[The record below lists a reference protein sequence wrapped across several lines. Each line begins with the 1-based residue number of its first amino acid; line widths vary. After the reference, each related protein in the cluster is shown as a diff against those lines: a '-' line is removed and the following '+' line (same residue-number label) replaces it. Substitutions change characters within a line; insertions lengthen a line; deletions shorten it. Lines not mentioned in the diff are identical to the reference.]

1 MMKADRMRIGIEL
14 LVPTGAAR
22 PVADGMT
29 LEELTDAVRAAG
41 GTTGRI
47 EVISSEA
54 VEGDDAAIQVA
65 QSGADIAPFVEGAGV
80 LEVLCMVRPTS
91 IVQPEEHYATVPI
104 VGADLTDAGWIGRWG
119 FSGGAIT
126 ATPDG
131 HPTREDALTDARRR
145 AMASIDPEAE
155 ADEFDEQAHVDAF
168 DLAIRYGVMFIDDEN
183 RWRGRWYRGEWT
195 GEGAYTEALYDTPGQ
210 ARRAA
215 HRLRATGDES

>member
-1 MMKADRMRIGIEL
+1 MMKADRMRIELEL
-14 LVPTGAAR
+14 LVPAGAAR
-22 PVADGMT
+22 PIADGMT
-29 LEELTDAVRAAG
+29 IEELTEAVRAAG
-41 GTTGRI
+41 GTMGRMRM
-47 EVISSEA
+47 ISTEA

-65 QSGADIAPFVEGAGV
+65 QSGADIAPFVDGRETF
-80 LEVLCMVRPTS
+80 EVLRVVRPTGV
-91 IVQPEEHYATVPI
+91 IQPEEHYATVPI
-104 VGADLTDAGWIGRWG
+104 VSAEPTDAGWIGRWG

-131 HPTREDALTDARRR
+131 HPTREDALTDATRR

-215 HRLRATGDES
+215 YRLRATGDES